1 MRDDF
6 SALDLFSAAGKKPVA
21 RKKLLT
27 LPRRKT
33 RGMQAKRPLTEAF
46 LPLIAKMK
54 KKQTVNFTLQGW
66 PISLKWSAPRP
77 NEREDYSAFF

>member
-6 SALDLFSAAGKKPVA
+6 SALDLFSAGKKPAV
-21 RKKLLT
+21 RKKLLG
-27 LPRRKT
+27 LPRRKI
-33 RGMQAKRPLTEAF
+33 RGTHAKDPLTDAF
-46 LPLIAKMK
+46 LPLIVKMK

-66 PISLKWSAPRP
+66 PVSLKWSAPRS